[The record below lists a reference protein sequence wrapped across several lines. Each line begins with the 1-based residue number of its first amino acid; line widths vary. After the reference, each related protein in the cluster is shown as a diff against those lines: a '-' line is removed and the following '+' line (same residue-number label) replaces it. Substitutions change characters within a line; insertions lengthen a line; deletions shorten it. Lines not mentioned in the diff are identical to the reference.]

1 MKLSSH
7 KLQRG
12 SRIELCLTAMIDVVF
27 LLLIYFLTTSG
38 FVKTER
44 ELDSGIRTTSSS
56 AAAARSDL
64 EIAVVEVVKSDTG
77 FVYRL
82 GSREMKTQQEL
93 VRVLRQFGN
102 RAAGAFVRVADDV
115 PFDMAAAAIQ
125 ACKSARF
132 VSVTYVPL
140 ESDR

>member
-1 MKLSSH
+1 MKLSSR
-7 KLQRG
+7 KLQRE
-12 SRIELCLTAMIDVVF
+12 SPIELCLTAMIDVVF

-44 ELDSGIRTTSSS
+44 ELDSGIQANRSS
-56 AAAARSDL
+56 AGTAQNDL
-64 EIAVVEVVKSDTG
+64 EIAIVDVIKADTG
-77 FVYRL
+77 FVYRI
-82 GSREMKTQQEL
+82 GSRDMKTQPEL
-93 VRVLRQFGN
+93 LRVLQQFGN

-132 VSVTYVPL
+132 VTVTYVPM

>member
-1 MKLSSH
+1 
-7 KLQRG
+7 
-12 SRIELCLTAMIDVVF
+12 MIDVVF

-56 AAAARSDL
+56 AAAPSDL

-82 GSREMKTQQEL
+82 GSRDMKTQQEL

>member
-1 MKLSSH
+1 M
-7 KLQRG
+7 
-12 SRIELCLTAMIDVVF
+12 LCF